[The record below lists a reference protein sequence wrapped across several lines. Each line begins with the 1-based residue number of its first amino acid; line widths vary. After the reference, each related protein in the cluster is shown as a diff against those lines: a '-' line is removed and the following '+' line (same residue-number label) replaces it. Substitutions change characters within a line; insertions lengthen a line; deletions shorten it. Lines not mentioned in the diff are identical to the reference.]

1 MNEPTTVTY
10 SIAEVLKRIEDK
22 LDKIDEK
29 FEDKLDKIDEKFE
42 DKLDKIDE
50 KFEDKLDKID
60 ENFKDKL
67 DKIDK
72 KFEDKLDT
80 LQKDVNTKLEK
91 LNTIEVKLTA
101 IDTEVKNL
109 NQDVTELKGST
120 KAQIWT
126 LIGIL
131 VTAVSGFLVAVAR
144 FVFYPLT

>member
-22 LDKIDEK
+22 IDVNQKETN
-29 FEDKLDKIDEKFE
+29 ER
-42 DKLDKIDE
+42 
-50 KFEDKLDKID
+50 
-60 ENFKDKL
+60 FKDLSKKIEKQSEEIGEVKVKL
-67 DKIDK
+67 ATI
-72 KFEDKLDT
+72 E
-80 LQKDVNTKLEK
+80 
-91 LNTIEVKLTA
+91 IEVKS
-101 IDTEVKNL
+101 L
-109 NQDVTELKGST
+109 NKDVTELKGST